1 MKLTRSNFSIR
12 RRKGLSSRIIIAQ
25 KRSCPKGAIALI
37 VILFNLDAPELAMMW
52 FGSEFLSHMPSS
64 YYPHLYRYRGGI
76 IEFHTCK
83 IEHNKLNTVDHFF
96 F

>member
-37 VILFNLDAPELAMMW
+37 VILFNLDAPELAMMCC
-52 FGSEFLSHMPSS
+52 GSEFFRVTCHQ
-64 YYPHLYRYRGGI
+64 GI
-76 IEFHTCK
+76 IHIYIGLERNNRVSH
-83 IEHNKLNTVDHFF
+83 L
-96 F
+96 